1 MANPLAHRRGDV
13 AARAHRHEHGRH
25 HHEPPVGV
33 GSERLTIAL
42 GLILA
47 LMAVEVVVGLLANSI
62 ALLSDAAHMLTDAA
76 ALAVALAAARIARR
90 PPGGQMTF
98 GLGRAEALAAQFNG
112 ATLLV
117 LALVVVYGAIGRL
130 VDPPDVHGAPVLAVA
145 LVGIAV
151 NLVATWVVAG
161 AGHPTESGPRR
172 SLNVEGAYQHLL
184 TDLAAFA
191 FTAVAAVAI
200 LATGFHEADA
210 IAALLVAAIML
221 RAAWSLLRASGRV
234 FLEAA
239 PDDLDVD
246 AIGRAM
252 AAHAS
257 VVEVHDLHV
266 WELSA
271 GFRALSAHV
280 LVGRG
285 DDCHGV
291 RSSLER
297 LLHDRFGIDHTT
309 LQVDHDGGAELLTI
323 TRT

>member
-1 MANPLAHRRGDV
+1 MSAP
-13 AARAHRHEHGRH
+13 RHSRLEGH
-25 HHEPPVGV
+25 HHHHHGPPVGV
-33 GSERLTIAL
+33 GSDRLKIAL
-42 GLILA
+42 ALILA
-47 LMAVEVVVGLLANSI
+47 LMAAEVVVGLLANSL

-76 ALAVALAAARIARR
+76 ALVVALAAARLARR
-90 PPGGQMTF
+90 PAQGQMTF

-117 LALVVVYGAIGRL
+117 LALVIVYGAVGRL
-130 VDPPDVHGAPVLAVA
+130 VDPPDVDGGPVLVVA
-145 LVGIAV
+145 LIGVAV
-151 NLVATWVVAG
+151 NVVATWVVAG
-161 AGHPTESGPRR
+161 ADRR

-191 FTAVAAVAI
+191 FTAVAAIVI
-200 LATGFHEADA
+200 IATGYQEADA

-221 RAAWSLLRASGRV
+221 RAAWSLLRASARV

-246 AIGRAM
+246 AIGHAM
-252 AAHAS
+252 AAQRG

-266 WELSA
+266 WEVSA

-285 DDCHGV
+285 DDCHGI
-291 RSSLER
+291 RSSLEMALR
-297 LLHDRFGIDHTT
+297 DSFGIDHTT
-309 LQVDHDGGAELLTI
+309 LQVDHEGGRELLTI
-323 TRT
+323 TGG